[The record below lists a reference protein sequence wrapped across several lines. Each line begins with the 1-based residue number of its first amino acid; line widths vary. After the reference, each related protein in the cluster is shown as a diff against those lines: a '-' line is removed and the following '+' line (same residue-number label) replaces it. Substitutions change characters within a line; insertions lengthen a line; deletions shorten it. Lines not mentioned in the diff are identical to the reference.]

1 MSRSELADHVIDV
14 AGIMAEVSA
23 AGNGAVATFVGTVRN
38 TSDGRPVTGISYSAY
53 TGMAVR
59 EMDAIVREA
68 VAVSSGVEV
77 VAVHRVGELLV
88 GEVCVAIAA
97 GHAHR
102 RPAFDA
108 CRYVIE
114 EIKKRVPIWKRE
126 SFADGSTEWVN
137 ACPPAPHA
145 ATDQS

>member
-14 AGIMAEVSA
+14 AAIMAEVSA

-59 EMDAIVREA
+59 EMDAIIREA
-68 VAVSSGVEV
+68 VAISSGVEV

-102 RPAFDA
+102 GPAFDA

-126 SFADGSTEWVN
+126 RFTDGSTEWVN

-145 ATDQS
+145 ATGQS